1 MGLLEGAKPSPERAE
16 LDGGVRRV
24 SVDAGPVA
32 GKVVVKLWVRRFC
45 IHGVESVEA
54 ESAEVRTAEAG
65 VVEGE
70 YVEERFGSM
79 GLECVQEICRA
90 G

>member
-1 MGLLEGAKPSPERAE
+1 MGLLEGAKPPPERAE

-32 GKVVVKLWVRRFC
+32 GKVVVKLWVHGFC

-70 YVEERFGSM
+70 HVEERFGSM

>member
-1 MGLLEGAKPSPERAE
+1 MEGAKPPPERAE

-24 SVDAGPVA
+24 GVNAGPVA
-32 GKVVVKLWVRRFC
+32 GKVVVKLWVRGFC

-54 ESAEVRTAEAG
+54 ETPEVRAAETG

-70 YVEERFGSM
+70 HVEERFGSM